1 MLKIANIFFTQIPT
15 SLMIV
20 LMMTVMMYL
29 FWMTAI
35 SSMIYAVSA
44 SSYQATGGVFT
55 KVTGGGDRGIIMFY
69 YFLFNAFWTH
79 EIFMSTMVFA
89 VSNVAAKWY
98 FHNGPVE

>member
-20 LMMTVMMYL
+20 LMMTIMMYL

-44 SSYQATGGVFT
+44 S
-55 KVTGGGDRGIIMFY
+55 
-69 YFLFNAFWTH
+69 
-79 EIFMSTMVFA
+79 
-89 VSNVAAKWY
+89 
-98 FHNGPVE
+98 